1 MSDFTLSQGV
11 GATVTKVGDKIQT
24 LKAVLLAKSTRENWA
39 SAIIYILNW
48 LATASSFSIDA
59 VWESLSS
66 ILSDPCSQ
74 KNLSVKIK
82 KMIEPSKQSGELF
95 CSLHFLVALLQ
106 YQRVLNQSSLISV
119 SYCSS
124 KAFFHKINCW
134 IWYEPRKY
142 FNFSANIRL
151 LDEVN
156 IYKMTG
162 RNMEVVQKFH
172 PSLRQNR
179 DKKCWPYVRS

>member
-66 ILSDPCSQ
+66 ILSDPCT
-74 KNLSVKIK
+74 VKRT
-82 KMIEPSKQSGELF
+82 
-95 CSLHFLVALLQ
+95 FL
-106 YQRVLNQSSLISV
+106 
-119 SYCSS
+119 
-124 KAFFHKINCW
+124 
-134 IWYEPRKY
+134 
-142 FNFSANIRL
+142 
-151 LDEVN
+151 
-156 IYKMTG
+156 
-162 RNMEVVQKFH
+162 
-172 PSLRQNR
+172 
-179 DKKCWPYVRS
+179 